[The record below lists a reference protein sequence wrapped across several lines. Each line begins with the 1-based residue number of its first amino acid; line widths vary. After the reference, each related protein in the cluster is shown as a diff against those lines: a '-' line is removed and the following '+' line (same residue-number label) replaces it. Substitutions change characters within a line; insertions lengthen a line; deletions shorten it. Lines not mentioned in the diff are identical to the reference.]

1 VGLRDVACRLMRW
14 PAGEWWSAE
23 ALSGGVDRG
32 EAGSRGGD
40 AGSGIGSGKLLAAT
54 SQWHSRALQ
63 AEIQNAGCVSGQL
76 FQDFL
81 ANPGLCDDIFGNYVV
96 QKLLQYA
103 NALQIKQAFDALKAR
118 DLGRLSRH
126 QFGCRVVQ
134 ALVDRLDKDDIV
146 LFCAFVKGQ
155 IPELTAHP
163 SANHVLQRLLPKMPQ
178 LQLQAVVTELRGKVV
193 ELGCDLH
200 GCRVLQ
206 RMVETCKGDVLSP
219 MLDEVLENA
228 EELCESQNGN
238 FVVQFVWLFERR
250 RKDRACLMS
259 LFESRLAHLSC
270 NKYGSNVVERA
281 FTFGS
286 GVEQERFVRAM
297 VGSPADLDPPLVAA
311 ASHAYGNFVVRRM
324 LEFSTGVAR
333 RALLHQMGRHPSL
346 LAGPYGRFL
355 LAAIEGTSK

>member
-1 VGLRDVACRLMRW
+1 VGPERC
-14 PAGEWWSAE
+14 
-23 ALSGGVDRG
+23 
-32 EAGSRGGD
+32 
-40 AGSGIGSGKLLAAT
+40 SGKLLAAT

-63 AEIQNAGCVSGQL
+63 AQIQNAGYVSDQL
-76 FQDFL
+76 FQEFL
-81 ANPGLCDDIFGNYVV
+81 ASPGICDDIFGNYVV

-103 NALQIKQAFDALKAR
+103 SPTQIKHAFVALKAR

-134 ALVDRLDKDDIV
+134 ALVDRLDQRDIV
-146 LFCAFVKGQ
+146 QFCALVRGQ
-155 IPELTAHP
+155 IPELTTHP
-163 SANHVLQRLLPKMPQ
+163 SANHVLQRLLQKMPQ
-178 LQLQAVVTELRGKVV
+178 LQLQTVVAELRGKVV

-206 RMVETCKGDVLSP
+206 RMVETCEGDVLDP
-219 MLDEVLENA
+219 VLDEVLDNA
-228 EELCESQNGN
+228 EALCESQNGN

-250 RKDRACLMS
+250 RKDRASLMS

-297 VGSPADLDPPLVAA
+297 VGSPGDVHPPLVVAA
-311 ASHAYGNFVVRRM
+311 CHAYGNFVVRRM
-324 LEFSTGVAR
+324 LELSTGIAR
-333 RALLHQMGRHPSL
+333 RALLYHVERRSGL

-355 LAAIEGTSK
+355 VAALEGTSK